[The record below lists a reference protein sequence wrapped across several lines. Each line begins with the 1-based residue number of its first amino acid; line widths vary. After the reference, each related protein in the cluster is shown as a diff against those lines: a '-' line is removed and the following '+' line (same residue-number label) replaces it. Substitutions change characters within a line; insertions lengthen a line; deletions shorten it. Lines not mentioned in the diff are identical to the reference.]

1 MYGINGALGL
11 SQGLQLWYFSHG
23 QEQPD
28 KVLGLL
34 SGQVPTRPAVRPTQQ
49 SIRLVT
55 DSYE

>member
-34 SGQVPTRPAVRPTQQ
+34 SGQVRTYLPALPSVQPNRA
-49 SIRLVT
+49 SGW
-55 DSYE
+55 